1 MNPDLL
7 AVAVLA
13 GVANWAFRFLPMR
26 LNPSASHPDSLLSR
40 LLAATGPAAICTLFV
55 ASILPG
61 VMALPK
67 DAGALAAGLIAVC
80 AIFVATRSVA
90 GATFAGAIAYGGM
103 FWALA

>member
-7 AVAVLA
+7 AVAVMA
-13 GVANWAFRFLPMR
+13 GVANWAFRYLPMR

-61 VMALPK
+61 VVALPK

-80 AIFVATRSVA
+80 ATFVGLRSVA
-90 GATFAGAIAYGGM
+90 AATFAGAIAYGVM
-103 FWALA
+103 FWAMA